1 MESIIKI
8 NQHSK
13 TPKYKQIINAVITG
27 VEKEKFTVDDQL
39 PSVNS
44 LLIKFDISRDTVV
57 KAYDHLKS
65 VGLINSVPGKGYYIK
80 TSNYRLKAKVF
91 LLFNKMSAHKQII
104 YDSFVKT
111 LGNKASVDLFIYNN
125 DFQQF
130 KNIICTHKNQD
141 YTHFVIIPHFKGGS
155 ACAIN
160 LLNQLPK
167 HKLIL
172 LDKNLKGIHGAYASV
187 HQNFETDIYNVL
199 VKATDLLRKYESLKM
214 IFPANSYHPKEI
226 LHGFKRFCAEYSF
239 DHKIVNDISVEP
251 IEKKEVY
258 INLIEGDLVT
268 LVKRVKNSGLKVG
281 SEIGI
286 ISYNHTPLK
295 EVLLDG
301 LTVISTDF
309 KELGASAA
317 RLILDN
323 EKKQV
328 DNPFQLIVRNSL

>member
-13 TPKYKQIINAVITG
+13 TPKYKQIINSVITG
-27 VEKEKFTVDDQL
+27 VEKEKFAVDDQL

-44 LLIKFDISRDTVV
+44 LLIRFDISRDTVV

-91 LLFNKMSAHKQII
+91 LLFNKMSAHKQVI

-111 LGNKASVDLFIYNN
+111 LGSKASVDLFIYNN

-141 YTHFVIIPHFKGGS
+141 YTHFVIIPHFQDPT
-155 ACAIN
+155 ACASG

-172 LDKNLKGIHGAYASV
+172 LDKNLKGIHGEYASV
-187 HQNFETDIYNVL
+187 YQNFETDIYQVL
-199 VKATDLLRKYESLKM
+199 VKAVDRLGKYKCLKM

-226 LHGFKRFCAEYSF
+226 LSGFKRFCTQYSF
-239 DHKIVNDISVEP
+239 DHKIVHDISSEP
-251 IEKKEVY
+251 IREKEVF
-258 INLIEGDLVT
+258 INLTDDDLVT
-268 LVKRVKNSGLKVG
+268 LVKRIKYIGLKVG

-286 ISYNHTPLK
+286 VSYNHTPLK

-301 LTVISTDF
+301 VTVISTDF

-317 RLILDN
+317 RLILNN
-323 EKKQV
+323 EKKQIS
-328 DNPFQLIVRNSL
+328 NPFRLIVRNSL

>member
-13 TPKYKQIINAVITG
+13 TPKYKQIINSVITG
-27 VEKEKFTVDDQL
+27 VEKEKFTIDDQL

-130 KNIICTHKNQD
+130 KNIINTHKNQD
-141 YTHFVIIPHFKGGS
+141 YTHFVIIPHFKEPS
-155 ACAIN
+155 ACASN
-160 LLNQLPK
+160 LINQLPK

-172 LDKNLKGIHGAYASV
+172 LDKNLKGIHGSYASV
-187 HQNFETDIYNVL
+187 HQNFGADIYSVL
-199 VKATDLLRKYESLKM
+199 VKATDLLKKYKTLKM
-214 IFPANSYHPKEI
+214 VFPANSYHPKEI
-226 LHGFKRFCAEYSF
+226 LHGFKRFCTEYSF
-239 DHKIVNDISVEP
+239 EHKVVNDISVEP

-258 INLIEGDLVT
+258 INLMDEDLVT
-268 LVKRVKNSGLKVG
+268 LVKRVKHSGLKVG
-281 SEIGI
+281 KEIGI

-309 KELGASAA
+309 KELGATAA

-328 DNPFQLIVRNSL
+328 NNPFQLIVRNSL